1 MSAARRV
8 LRPRWP
14 RRRPEPTYPP
24 EPPPGGRLVDARL
37 HLLDRQVLDV
47 DGTPVTVVDDVELT
61 DPDGADGAPRVL
73 ALLSG
78 SVLNTRLIGG
88 HQPAARWY
96 RVPWSAVRE
105 VGVTLDLSVRGE
117 ELDVTWTE
125 RWLRDHLIA
134 RIPGGRHDPR

>member
-1 MSAARRV
+1 MSAA
-8 LRPRWP
+8 PRSRAA
-14 RRRPEPTYPP
+14 RRRPVPPYPLD
-24 EPPPGGRLVDARL
+24 EPPAGRPVDARL

-61 DPDGADGAPRVL
+61 DPGAGDGAPRVV

-78 SVLNTRLIGG
+78 SVLNTRLLGG

-96 RVPWSAVRE
+96 RIPWSAVRR
-105 VGVTLDLSVRGE
+105 VGVTIDLDARGE
-117 ELDVTWTE
+117 DLDVTWTE

>member
-1 MSAARRV
+1 MSAARQARSGRG
-8 LRPRWP
+8 RPAPEYP
-14 RRRPEPTYPP
+14 RDQPP
-24 EPPPGGRLVDARL
+24 AGRLIDARL

-61 DPDGADGAPRVL
+61 DPGEGGAPRVV

-78 SVLNTRLIGG
+78 SVLNTRLLGG
-88 HQPAARWY
+88 HQPASRWY
-96 RVPWSAVRE
+96 RIPWSAVRRL
-105 VGVTLDLSVRGE
+105 GVTLDLSVRGE

>member
-1 MSAARRV
+1 MSAARRS
-8 LRPRWP
+8 RGS
-14 RRRPEPTYPP
+14 RRRHP
-24 EPPPGGRLVDARL
+24 EPPYPHEEPPAGRLLDARL
-37 HLLDRQVLDV
+37 HLLDRQVLDA

-61 DPDGADGAPRVL
+61 DPGAGGGAPRVV

-78 SVLNTRLIGG
+78 SVLNTRLLGG
-88 HQPAARWY
+88 HQPDARWY
-96 RVPWSAVRE
+96 RIPWSVVRR
-105 VGVTLDLSVRGE
+105 VGVALDLSVPGE

>member
-1 MSAARRV
+1 MNAARR
-8 LRPRWP
+8 RERA
-14 RRRPEPTYPP
+14 RRRPAAPYPLDEPST
-24 EPPPGGRLVDARL
+24 GRLLDARL

-61 DPDGADGAPRVL
+61 DPGPDDGAPRVV

-78 SVLNTRLIGG
+78 SVLNTRLLGG
-88 HQPAARWY
+88 HQPGARWY
-96 RVPWSAVRE
+96 RIPWSAVRR
-105 VGVTLDLSVRGE
+105 VGVTLELEVRGE